1 MSLDAGAA
9 RGTPSIR
16 SDAGL
21 LFEGS
26 DWTFDLVRRC
36 HDAMSEI
43 AERELALNLY
53 RTRVE
58 VITAEQML
66 DAYSS
71 TGMPVMYRHW
81 SFGKRFA
88 AHETSYRKGMGG
100 LALEI
105 VINSDPS
112 VCYLMEENSM
122 TMQATVLAHAA
133 FGHNHFFK
141 NNHVF
146 RQWTDAGSILEYL
159 SFARRFVALCEERHG
174 SQAVERVL
182 DAAHALV
189 EQGVDRYGRRERPSI
204 KQESARTQRRI
215 EEERIA
221 FNDLWRT
228 LPVEPKAE
236 SRDEKQADGMPGLP
250 EENILYFLE
259 KHAPRLEEWERELLR
274 VVRNV
279 ATYFEPQRQ
288 TKVMN
293 EGCACWVHYYI
304 MNRLNEQGRLTEGQM
319 LEFMRLHSSV
329 VYQPGFDDPRYGGLN
344 PYTLGFFMMRD
355 IERICT
361 EPTAEDRDWFPQ
373 IAGNGRPIDTLR
385 HTWANFRDES
395 FVLQYLSPRLMREM
409 HLFKVVD
416 DSTAPDIRVDAIHDE
431 RGYRRIRQT
440 LAAAYDP
447 ALTQPHIEVVD
458 ANMRDDRALV
468 LHHTARDNHRLDALE
483 ARRVLRH
490 LAALWKYRVTLR
502 EVDAATGSILAEH
515 EQHP

>member
-1 MSLDAGAA
+1 MNLDAGAA

-36 HDAMSEI
+36 HDAMAEI
-43 AERELALNLY
+43 AERELELNLY
-53 RTRVE
+53 RARDE

-88 AHETSYRKGMGG
+88 AHETSYRKGIGG

-146 RQWTDAGSILEYL
+146 RQWTDAGAILEYL
-159 SFARRFVALCEERHG
+159 SFARRFVAVCEERHG
-174 SQAVERVL
+174 GQAVERVL
-182 DAAHALV
+182 DAAHALAD
-189 EQGVDRYGRRERPSI
+189 QGVDRHGRRERPSI
-204 KQESARTQRRI
+204 KQESARAQRRT

-228 LPVEPKAE
+228 LPVEPKADA
-236 SRDEKQADGMPGLP
+236 RDEKPAGGMPGLP

-293 EGCACWVHYYI
+293 EG
-304 MNRLNEQGRLTEGQM
+304 
-319 LEFMRLHSSV
+319 
-329 VYQPGFDDPRYGGLN
+329 
-344 PYTLGFFMMRD
+344 
-355 IERICT
+355 
-361 EPTAEDRDWFPQ
+361 
-373 IAGNGRPIDTLR
+373 
-385 HTWANFRDES
+385 
-395 FVLQYLSPRLMREM
+395 
-409 HLFKVVD
+409 
-416 DSTAPDIRVDAIHDE
+416 
-431 RGYRRIRQT
+431 
-440 LAAAYDP
+440 
-447 ALTQPHIEVVD
+447 
-458 ANMRDDRALV
+458 
-468 LHHTARDNHRLDALE
+468 
-483 ARRVLRH
+483 
-490 LAALWKYRVTLR
+490 
-502 EVDAATGSILAEH
+502 
-515 EQHP
+515 